1 MTNKS
6 ATPLIQLESQHTI
19 NGIAV
24 GTSIESAERIKN
36 ASFALHALIETHDL
50 SEHEVGLMLK
60 VVFPQMQNK

>member
-1 MTNKS
+1 MSNKS
-6 ATPLIQLESQHTI
+6 ATPLIRLESQHTI

-24 GTSIESAERIKN
+24 GTSIESAERVKN

-60 VVFPQMQNK
+60 VVFPQLKGI